1 MKEQNH
7 KNKQLEFRKVY
18 LSDMRSVIN
27 IYQKTNQNSSHHDQ
41 TKQDKTIRLT
51 TDFGLPLSV
60 ASNENEVVGFAAV
73 HINQLG
79 EIIWNSSSDD
89 LNIEHELIEQ
99 AKRTL
104 YDTFENVQE
113 DHSKLKISIE
123 KLVDWLNTCQ

>member
-1 MKEQNH
+1 MKEQND

-27 IYQKTNQNSSHHDQ
+27 MYQKTNQDSSTHDQ
-41 TKQDKTIRLT
+41 TKKDKTIRLT

-60 ASNENEVVGFAAV
+60 ASKENEVVGFAAV
-73 HINQLG
+73 HINASG
-79 EIIWNSSSDD
+79 ELIWDSSADD
-89 LNIEHELIEQ
+89 LNIEHQLIEQ
-99 AKRTL
+99 AKITL
-104 YDTFENVQE
+104 YDTFENVQK